1 MDPLLHH
8 SDQDGTNW
16 LCFHRWEPYFAFHL
30 KMLQD
35 IEDVQDRR
43 LQVVPEPLTHPT
55 LGWLR
60 REVREIA
67 KSEGLS
73 LSKTAERKAMARLE
87 EIILQAGIPRA
98 GERRGRKTT
107 HSILTKSFV
116 SVACGWFISGGF
128 LDFATVG
135 EETLR
140 RGKPSH
146 QRDPRGDLPASKG
159 SRPARDLSSLRGAS
173 STPLHHAIYADR
185 HDDLAQA
192 HVALLATTWAS

>member
-1 MDPLLHH
+1 MDALLHH

-16 LCFHRWEPYFAFHL
+16 LCFHRWKPYFAFHM

-35 IEDVQDRR
+35 IEDAQARR
-43 LQVVPEPLTHPT
+43 LQVVPEPSKRPNR
-55 LGWLR
+55 GWLR

-67 KSEGLS
+67 ESEGLS
-73 LSKTAERKAMARLE
+73 LSKTAEGKAMDRLE
-87 EIILQAGIPRA
+87 EIILQAV
-98 GERRGRKTT
+98 EKRGRKPTT
-107 HSILTKSFV
+107 HSILTKWFV

-128 LDFATVG
+128 LDVATVG
-135 EETLR
+135 GQTLR

-146 QRDPRGDLPASKG
+146 PRDPRGDLPASKG

-173 STPLHHAIYADR
+173 STPLHHAIYPDR

-192 HVALLATTWAS
+192 HVNLLETAWVS